1 MSGFSSACRA
11 QLIPNRRKERGE
23 GCRKSQQA
31 AEIDRA
37 RPAGRTV
44 HQMREEAEAGAAI
57 EVTREAA
64 GRNRL

>member
-1 MSGFSSACRA
+1 MTGFSSACCA
-11 QLIPNRRKERGE
+11 QLIPNLRKERGE
-23 GCRKSQQA
+23 GRRKSQQA

-37 RPAGRTV
+37 RPAGRKV

-64 GRNRL
+64 RRNRL